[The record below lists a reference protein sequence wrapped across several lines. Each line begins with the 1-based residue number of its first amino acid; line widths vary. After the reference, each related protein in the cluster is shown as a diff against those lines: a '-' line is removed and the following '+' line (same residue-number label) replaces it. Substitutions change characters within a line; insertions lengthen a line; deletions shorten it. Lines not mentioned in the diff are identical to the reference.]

1 MVNNI
6 KRRTRMKKIRIILIM
21 ALAMIMSLTSVKAA
35 ENSGVLQID
44 GSTTVG
50 PIADAFAEVF
60 KQKYADAT
68 FTVKKTG
75 SGDGA
80 AALIDGRCD
89 IATMSRFMKG
99 EEIKKAVDKGVFP
112 TAHAI
117 AMDGVCIV
125 VHPSNP
131 VTNLTKQQIHDIYTG
146 AITNWKDVGGADVK
160 IVAIT
165 RDSSSGTFEVFN
177 EKVMNKDKMAGSV
190 ETVNANPQAQN
201 RVKSTE
207 GAIGYVGLAFQEGVK
222 TLKVDGVVCTKG
234 TVKQGI
240 YPVSRPLYFFTNG
253 FPEPGTI
260 KYDFC
265 TFYLSE
271 KGQEIIEAKGFVPFT
286 NY

>member
-1 MVNNI
+1 MTTLVI
-6 KRRTRMKKIRIILIM
+6 AAAFSAFTM
-21 ALAMIMSLTSVKAA
+21 TSTAA
-35 ENSGVLQID
+35 EKTGILQID

-60 KQKYADAT
+60 KKKYQDAT

-89 IATMSRFMKG
+89 IATMSRFMKAD
-99 EEIKKAVDKGVFP
+99 EIKKAVDKGVFP
-112 TAHAI
+112 TAHAV
-117 AMDGVCIV
+117 AMDGVCVI

-146 AITNWKDVGGADVK
+146 KITNWKELGGADMK

-190 ETVNANPQAQN
+190 ETVNANPQAHA

-207 GAIGYVGLAFQEGVK
+207 GAIAYVGLAFQEGVK
-222 TLKVDGVVCTKG
+222 TLKVDNIVCTKG
-234 TVKQGI
+234 TVKEGI
-240 YPVSRPLYFFTNG
+240 YPIARPLYLFTNG

-286 NY
+286 SY

>member
-1 MVNNI
+1 M
-6 KRRTRMKKIRIILIM
+6 RMITFV
-21 ALAMIMSLTSVKAA
+21 LAVLVMTMGAGTARSA

-60 KQKYADAT
+60 KKKYPDAT

-89 IATMSRFMKG
+89 VATMSRFMKA
-99 EEIKKAVDKGVFP
+99 EEIKKAVDKGIFP
-112 TAHAI
+112 TATAI
-117 AMDGVCIV
+117 AMDGVCII

-131 VTNLTKQQIHDIYTG
+131 VAGLTTQQVHDIFTG
-146 AITNWKDVGGADVK
+146 KITNWNELGGPDLK
-160 IVAIT
+160 IVPIT
-165 RDSSSGTFEVFN
+165 RDSSSGTYEVFN
-177 EKVMNKDKMAGSV
+177 EKVMHKDKMAGSV
-190 ETVNANPQAQN
+190 ETVNANPQAQA
-201 RVKSTE
+201 RVKTTA

-222 TLKVDGVVCTKG
+222 TLKINGVVCTKG
-234 TVKQGI
+234 TVQQGI
-240 YPVSRPLYFFTNG
+240 YPISRPLFLFTNG

-260 KYDFC
+260 KYDFV

-271 KGQEIIEAKGFVPFT
+271 KGQEIIEAKGFVAFT
-286 NY
+286 HY

>member
-1 MVNNI
+1 
-6 KRRTRMKKIRIILIM
+6 MKKTLIITLATIA
-21 ALAMIMSLTSVKAA
+21 ALAMCSMNALAA
-35 ENSGVLQID
+35 EKTGILQID

-60 KQKYADAT
+60 KKKYQDAT

-89 IATMSRFMKG
+89 IATMSRFMKA

-117 AMDGVCIV
+117 AMDGVCVV

-146 AITNWKDVGGADVK
+146 KIINWKELGGADMK

-177 EKVMNKDKMAGSV
+177 EKVMHKDKMAGSV
-190 ETVNANPQAQN
+190 ETVNANPQAQA

-207 GAIGYVGLAFQEGVK
+207 GAIAYVGLAFQEGVK
-222 TLKVDGVVCTKG
+222 TLKVDNIVCTKG
-234 TVKQGI
+234 TVKEGI
-240 YPVSRPLYFFTNG
+240 YPIARPLYLFTNG

-286 NY
+286 SY

>member
-1 MVNNI
+1 MQKTAAVLAVVVMV
-6 KRRTRMKKIRIILIM
+6 
-21 ALAMIMSLTSVKAA
+21 LAGINYVNAA
-35 ENSGVLQID
+35 ENSGLLQIE

-60 KQKYADAT
+60 KTKYQNAT

-89 IATMSRFMKG
+89 IATMSRFMKA
-99 EEIKKAVDKGVFP
+99 EEIKKAVDKDIFP
-112 TAHAI
+112 TIHAV
-117 AMDGVCIV
+117 AMDGVAII

-131 VTNLTKQQIHDIYTG
+131 VGELTRQQIHDIYVG
-146 AITNWKDVGGADVK
+146 KITNWKELGGADMP
-160 IVAIT
+160 IVPIT

-177 EKVMNKDKMAGSV
+177 EKIMNKDKMAANV
-190 ETVNANPQAQN
+190 ETVNANPQAQA

-207 GAIGYVGLAFQEGVK
+207 GAIAYVGLAFLEGCK
-222 TLKVDGVVCTKG
+222 ALKIDGIVCTKG
-234 TVKQGI
+234 TVQQGI
-240 YPVSRPLYFFTNG
+240 YPVSRPLFFFTNG

-260 KYDFC
+260 KFDFC
-265 TFYLSE
+265 TFHLTE
-271 KGQEIIEAKGFVPFT
+271 KGQEIIEAKGFVPLT

>member
-1 MVNNI
+1 
-6 KRRTRMKKIRIILIM
+6 MKKIMIVTLAITA
-21 ALAMIMSLTSVKAA
+21 ALTMCSMSSTAA
-35 ENSGVLQID
+35 ENTGILQID

-50 PIADAFAEVF
+50 PLADAFAEVF
-60 KQKYADAT
+60 KKKYQDAT

-89 IATMSRFMKG
+89 IATMSRYMKA

-117 AMDGVCIV
+117 AMDGVCVV

-146 AITNWKDVGGADVK
+146 TITNWKDVGGADLK

-177 EKVMNKDKMAGSV
+177 EKVMHKDKMAGSV
-190 ETVNANPQAQN
+190 ETVNANPQAQA

-207 GAIGYVGLAFQEGVK
+207 GAIAYVGLAFQEGVK
-222 TLKVDGVVCTKG
+222 TLKVDNIVCTKG
-234 TVKQGI
+234 TVKQGV
-240 YPVSRPLYFFTNG
+240 YPIARPLYLFTNG

-286 NY
+286 SY

>member
-1 MVNNI
+1 
-6 KRRTRMKKIRIILIM
+6 MKKTMVITLVITA
-21 ALAMIMSLTSVKAA
+21 ALAMCSTSTPAA
-35 ENSGVLQID
+35 ENTGILQID

-50 PIADAFAEVF
+50 PLADAFAEVF
-60 KQKYADAT
+60 KKKYQDAT

-89 IATMSRFMKG
+89 IATMSRFMKA

-117 AMDGVCIV
+117 AMDGVCVI

-146 AITNWKDVGGADVK
+146 KITNWKELGGADLQ

-177 EKVMNKDKMAGSV
+177 EKVMKKDKMAGSV
-190 ETVNANPQAQN
+190 ETVNANPQAQA
-201 RVKSTE
+201 RVKSTQ
-207 GAIGYVGLAFQEGVK
+207 GAIAYVGLAFQEGTK
-222 TLKVDGVVCTKG
+222 TLKVDNIVCTKG
-234 TVKQGI
+234 TVKEGI
-240 YPVSRPLYFFTNG
+240 YPIARPLYLFTNG

-286 NY
+286 SY